1 MDIYEVIK
9 EKNID
14 FPGKPIPAGNYS
26 LAVKAG
32 DFVFTSGQTP
42 KKNGVLIAKGKIGEV
57 ITPEDG
63 YMLARRATLNAL
75 AAIESVIEDLN
86 KIEKIV
92 KVTVFVNSAPGFTGQ
107 VQAANGVTD
116 LLVDMFGIENG
127 RPARSAVGVA
137 ELPGDAPCEVELI
150 ALLKK

>member
-9 EKNID
+9 QKNID
-14 FPGKPIPAGNYS
+14 FPSKPIPAGNYS
-26 LAVKAG
+26 LAVAAG

-42 KKNGVLIAKGKIGEV
+42 KKNGVLLAKGQIGGL

-75 AAIESVIEDLN
+75 AAIESVIDDLN
-86 KIEKIV
+86 KIERLV
-92 KVTVFVNSAPGFTGQ
+92 KVTVFVNSAPGFISQ
-107 VQAANGVTD
+107 VQVANGVTD
-116 LLVDMFGIENG
+116 LLVEMFGTENG
-127 RPARSAVGVA
+127 LPARSAVGVA

-150 ALLKK
+150 AQLKK

>member
-1 MDIYEVIK
+1 MDVYEVIK
-9 EKNID
+9 QKQID

-42 KKNGVLIAKGKIGEV
+42 KKDGVLLAKGKIGGL

-63 YMLARRATLNAL
+63 YLLARRATLNAL
-75 AAIESVIEDLN
+75 AAIESVIGDIN
-86 KIEKIV
+86 NIERMV

-116 LLVDMFGIENG
+116 LLVDIFGTENG
-127 RPARSAVGVA
+127 KPARSAVGVA

-150 ALLKK
+150 AQLKK